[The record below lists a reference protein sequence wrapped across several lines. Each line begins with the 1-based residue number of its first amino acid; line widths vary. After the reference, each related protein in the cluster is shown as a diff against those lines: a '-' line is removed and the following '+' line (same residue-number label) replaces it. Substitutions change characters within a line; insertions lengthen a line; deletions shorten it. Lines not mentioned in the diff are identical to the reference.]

1 MTTKLIK
8 NNFNSNSPLG
18 QSDGSVRG
26 GERVVGIM
34 QPYVFPYIGYFQ
46 LIKAVDKFVVYDD
59 VAFINKGW
67 INRNNILVNGKA
79 SMFTIPLVGAS
90 QNRLIREIEI
100 DNLATWSKKFLKTI
114 EQSYKKA
121 PFYKEGLSIVEQVSN
136 LPAANI
142 AELAVNSLKE
152 TCKYL
157 NIETEIVESSTV
169 YNNQDLKAQGRILD
183 ICLQEKA
190 NHYINPI
197 GGMAIYDKQLFA
209 DNEILLNFIKAKPI
223 QYKQFN
229 KEEASFV
236 PWLSII
242 DLLMFC
248 SVEEINEH
256 LDKFELV

>member
-1 MTTKLIK
+1 MEEKLKRKYDI
-8 NNFNSNSPLG
+8 SPPLG
-18 QSDGSVRG
+18 VG
-26 GERVVGIM
+26 GAGLVLGIM

-46 LIKAVDKFVVYDD
+46 LIKAVDKFIIYDD

-79 SMFTIPLVGAS
+79 SMFTIPLIGAS
-90 QNRLIREIEI
+90 QNRLIKEIEI
-100 DNLATWSKKFLKTI
+100 DNLAAWGKKFLKTI

-121 PFYKEGLSIVEQVSN
+121 PFYKEGFQLVEQVFN
-136 LPAANI
+136 FPAANI
-142 AELAVNSLKE
+142 AELAVKSLKE

-157 NIETEIVESSTV
+157 EIDSKIVESSTI
-169 YNNQDLKAQGRILD
+169 YNNQDLKAQNRILD

-223 QYKQFN
+223 IYKQFN
-229 KEEASFV
+229 KDEASFV

-256 LDKFELV
+256 LNKFELV

>member
-1 MTTKLIK
+1 MEEKLK
-8 NNFNSNSPLG
+8 RKCNNSSHLMI
-18 QSDGSVRG
+18 G
-26 GERVVGIM
+26 GDELVIGIM

-46 LIKAVDKFVVYDD
+46 LIKAVDKFIVYDD

-90 QNRLIREIEI
+90 QNRLIRDIEV
-100 DNLATWSKKFLKTI
+100 DNLAAWSKKFLKTI

-121 PFYKEGLSIVEQVSN
+121 PFYKQGFQLLEQIFN
-136 LPAANI
+136 LPTANI
-142 AELAVNSLKE
+142 AELGVNSLKE

-157 NIETEIVESSTV
+157 NIETEIVESSTI
-169 YNNQDLKAQGRILD
+169 YNNQDLKAQVRILD

-209 DNEILLNFIKAKPI
+209 DKEILLNFIKAKPI

-229 KEEASFV
+229 KYNESFV

-242 DLLMFC
+242 DFLMFC

-256 LDKFELV
+256 LNKFELV

>member
-1 MTTKLIK
+1 MKDNFQK
-8 NNFNSNSPLG
+8 NNNKSGNVL
-18 QSDGSVRG
+18 
-26 GERVVGIM
+26 GIM

-46 LIKAVDKFVVYDD
+46 LIKAVDKFVIYDD

-79 SMFTIPLVGAS
+79 SMFTIPLIGAS

-100 DNLATWSKKFLKTI
+100 DSLPIWSKKFLKTL

-121 PFYKEGLSIVEQVSN
+121 PFFREGFGIVEQVFNSQVSN
-136 LPAANI
+136 IGA
-142 AELAVNSLKE
+142 LATASLKE

-157 NIETEIVESSTV
+157 KINTEIVESSGI
-169 YNNQDLKAQGRILD
+169 YNNQDLKAQNRILD

-190 NHYINPI
+190 VHYVNPI
-197 GGMAIYDKQLFA
+197 GGQTIYDQQLFA
-209 DNEILLNFIKAKPI
+209 DNKILLNFIKAKPVL
-223 QYKQFN
+223 YKQFN
-229 KEEASFV
+229 KEEETFV

-248 SVEEINEH
+248 SIEEIHEH

>member
-1 MTTKLIK
+1 MEEKLKRK
-8 NNFNSNSPLG
+8 NVISSPLG
-18 QSDGSVRG
+18 IWGAGIVL
-26 GERVVGIM
+26 GIM

-46 LIKAVDKFVVYDD
+46 LIKAVDKFVAYDD

-67 INRNNILVNGKA
+67 INRNNILVNGKS

-90 QNRLIREIEI
+90 QNRLIRNIEV
-100 DNLATWSKKFLKTI
+100 DNLAACSKKILKTI

-121 PFYKEGLSIVEQVSN
+121 PFYKESFQLVEHVFN
-136 LPAANI
+136 LPTANI
-142 AELAVNSLKE
+142 AELGVNSLKE

-157 NIETEIVESSTV
+157 NIETEIVESSTI

-183 ICLQEKA
+183 ICLQDKA

-209 DNEILLNFIKAKPI
+209 DNKILLNFIKAKPI

-229 KEEASFV
+229 KEDESFV

-248 SVEEINEH
+248 TVEEINEH
-256 LDKFELV
+256 LNKFELV

>member
-1 MTTKLIK
+1 MITDKDILNK
-8 NNFNSNSPLG
+8 SNLNSSG
-18 QSDGSVRG
+18 
-26 GERVVGIM
+26 RVVGIM

-67 INRNNILVNGKA
+67 INRNNILIGGKA
-79 SMFTIPLVGAS
+79 SMFTIPLIGAS
-90 QNRLIREIEI
+90 QNRLIREIEV
-100 DNLATWSKKFLKTI
+100 DNLAIWSKKFLKTI

-121 PFYKEGLSIVEQVSN
+121 PFYKDGFAIVEQVFN

-142 AELAVNSLKE
+142 AELTVNSLKE

-157 NIETEIVESSTV
+157 KIDTKIVESSTI
-169 YNNQDLKAQGRILD
+169 YNNQDLKAQVRILD
-183 ICLQEKA
+183 ICLHEKA

-209 DNEILLNFIKAKPI
+209 DNKILLNFIKSKPVI
-223 QYKQFN
+223 YKQFS
-229 KEEASFV
+229 KDEDSFV

-256 LDKFELV
+256 LNKFELV

>member
-1 MTTKLIK
+1 MEEELKRK
-8 NNFNSNSPLG
+8 NVISSPSEIWGAEMIL
-18 QSDGSVRG
+18 
-26 GERVVGIM
+26 GIM

-46 LIKAVDKFVVYDD
+46 LIKAVDKFVAYDD

-79 SMFTIPLVGAS
+79 SMFTIPLIGAS
-90 QNRLIREIEI
+90 QNRQIRDIEV
-100 DNLATWSKKFLKTI
+100 DNLAAWSKKFLKTV

-121 PFYKEGLSIVEQVSN
+121 PFYKEGFQLVEQVFN
-136 LPAANI
+136 LPTANI

-157 NIETEIVESSTV
+157 NIETEIVGSSTI

-183 ICLQEKA
+183 ICLQDKA

-197 GGMAIYDKQLFA
+197 GGMAIYNKQLFA
-209 DNEILLNFIKAKPI
+209 DNKILLNFIKAKPI

-229 KEEASFV
+229 KEYESFV

-248 SVEEINEH
+248 SVEEMNE
-256 LDKFELV
+256 LLNKFELV

>member
-1 MTTKLIK
+1 
-8 NNFNSNSPLG
+8 
-18 QSDGSVRG
+18 
-26 GERVVGIM
+26 
-34 QPYVFPYIGYFQ
+34 
-46 LIKAVDKFVVYDD
+46 
-59 VAFINKGW
+59 
-67 INRNNILVNGKA
+67 
-79 SMFTIPLVGAS
+79 
-90 QNRLIREIEI
+90 LIREIEV
-100 DNLATWSKKFLKTI
+100 DNLAIWSKKFLKTI

-121 PFYKEGLSIVEQVSN
+121 PFYKEGFSLVEQVFN
-136 LPAANI
+136 LSVESI
-142 AELAVNSLKE
+142 SELATASLKE

-157 NIETEIVESSTV
+157 KIDTEIVESSSI
-169 YNNQDLKAQGRILD
+169 YLNQDLKSQGRILD

-223 QYKQFN
+223 KYKQFN
-229 KEEASFV
+229 KDEESFV

-256 LDKFELV
+256 LNKFELV

>member
-1 MTTKLIK
+1 MSLEKE
-8 NNFNSNSPLG
+8 NEVYSSSPSG
-18 QSDGSVRG
+18 AG
-26 GERVVGIM
+26 GGVGLGIM

-46 LIKAVDKFVVYDD
+46 LIKVVDKFVIYDD

-79 SMFTIPLVGAS
+79 SMFTIPLIGAS

-100 DNLATWSKKFLKTI
+100 DSLPIWSKKFLKTL

-121 PFYKEGLSIVEQVSN
+121 PFFREGFGIVEHVFNSQVSN
-136 LPAANI
+136 IGA
-142 AELAVNSLKE
+142 LATASLKE

-157 NIETEIVESSTV
+157 KINTEIVESSGI
-169 YNNQDLKAQGRILD
+169 YNNQDLKAQNRILA

-190 NHYINPI
+190 VHYINPI
-197 GGMAIYDKQLFA
+197 GGMSIYDKQLFA
-209 DNEILLNFIKAKPI
+209 DNQILLNFIKAKPVL
-223 QYKQFN
+223 YKQFN
-229 KEEASFV
+229 KEEETFV

-248 SVEEINEH
+248 SIEEIHEH

>member
-1 MTTKLIK
+1 MFEFHK
-8 NNFNSNSPLG
+8 NRKHYFEMQVNNAAQFVIPFIEQKINITPGMQVLEIG
-18 QSDGSVRG
+18 CGEG
-26 GERVVGIM
+26 GV
-34 QPYVFPYIGYFQ
+34 
-46 LIKAVDKFVVYDD
+46 LK
-59 VAFINKGW
+59 AFINKGW
-67 INRNNILVNGKA
+67 INRNNILVNGKS

-90 QNRLIREIEI
+90 QNRLIRDIEV
-100 DNLATWSKKFLKTI
+100 DNLAAWSKKFLKTV

-121 PFYKEGLSIVEQVSN
+121 PFYIQGFQLLEQIFNLST
-136 LPAANI
+136 ANI
-142 AELAVNSLKE
+142 AELGVNSLKE

-157 NIETEIVESSTV
+157 NIETEIVESSTI

-190 NHYINPI
+190 YHYINPI

-209 DNEILLNFIKAKPI
+209 DKEILLNFIKAKPI

-229 KEEASFV
+229 KDDESFV

-242 DLLMFC
+242 DFLMFC

-256 LDKFELV
+256 LNKFELV

>member
-1 MTTKLIK
+1 MMEETLKIENEPK
-8 NNFNSNSPLG
+8 
-18 QSDGSVRG
+18 
-26 GERVVGIM
+26 RVLGIM

-46 LIKAVDKFVVYDD
+46 LIKRVDKFVIYDD

-67 INRNNILVNGKA
+67 INRNNILMNGKA
-79 SMFTIPLVGAS
+79 SMFTIPLIGAS
-90 QNRLIREIEI
+90 QNKLIREIEI
-100 DNLATWSKKFLKTI
+100 DNLAAWSKKFFKTL

-121 PFYKEGLSIVEQVSN
+121 PFYKEAFGLIEQVFNS
-136 LPAANI
+136 PAENI
-142 AELAVNSLKE
+142 SALAVNSLKE

-157 NIETEIVESSTV
+157 KIETEIIESSV
-169 YNNQDLKAQGRILD
+169 IYQNQELKAQNRILD
-183 ICLQEKA
+183 ICKQENA

-209 DNEILLNFIKAKPI
+209 DNKILLNFIKSNAI
-223 QYKQFN
+223 QYTQFKN
-229 KEEASFV
+229 EFV

-256 LDKFELV
+256 LNKFELV

>member
-1 MTTKLIK
+1 MI
-8 NNFNSNSPLG
+8 G
-18 QSDGSVRG
+18 SDELVL
-26 GERVVGIM
+26 GIM

-46 LIKAVDKFVVYDD
+46 LIKAVDKFIVYDD

-90 QNRLIREIEI
+90 QNRLIRDIEV
-100 DNLATWSKKFLKTI
+100 DNLAAWSKKFLKTI

-121 PFYKEGLSIVEQVSN
+121 PFYIEGFQLLEQIFN
-136 LPAANI
+136 LPTANI
-142 AELAVNSLKE
+142 AELGVNSLKE

-157 NIETEIVESSTV
+157 NIETEIVESSTI
-169 YNNQDLKAQGRILD
+169 YNNQDLKAQVRILD

-197 GGMAIYDKQLFA
+197 GGIAIYDKQLSA
-209 DNEILLNFIKAKPI
+209 DKEILLNFIKAKPI

-229 KEEASFV
+229 KHDESFV

-242 DLLMFC
+242 DFLMFC
-248 SVEEINEH
+248 SVEQINEH
-256 LDKFELV
+256 LNKFELV

>member
-1 MTTKLIK
+1 MIK
-8 NNFNSNSPLG
+8 TLQNSKENISSPLG
-18 QSDGSVRG
+18 AG
-26 GERVVGIM
+26 GGQRLGIM

-79 SMFTIPLVGAS
+79 SMFTIPLIGAS
-90 QNRLIREIEI
+90 QNRFIRDIEV
-100 DNLATWSKKFLKTI
+100 DNLVAWSKKFLKTF

-121 PFYKEGLSIVEQVSN
+121 PFYKEGFSLVEQIFN
-136 LPAANI
+136 LPVMSI
-142 AELAVNSLKE
+142 AELATASLKE

-169 YNNQDLKAQGRILD
+169 YHNQDLKAQGRILD

-209 DNEILLNFIKAKPI
+209 DSKILLNFIKAKPI

-229 KEEASFV
+229 KDEAAFV

-248 SVEEINEH
+248 SAEEINEH
-256 LDKFELV
+256 LNKFELV

>member
-1 MTTKLIK
+1 MIDYNKIL
-8 NNFNSNSPLG
+8 NNYPTNSPLG
-18 QSDGSVRG
+18 QSDGSAG
-26 GERVVGIM
+26 GLGIM

-46 LIKAVDKFVVYDD
+46 LINAVDKFVVYDD

-67 INRNNILVNGKA
+67 INRNNILVGGKT
-79 SMFTIPLVGAS
+79 SMFTIPLIGAS
-90 QNRLIREIEI
+90 QNRLIQEIEI
-100 DNLATWSKKFLKTI
+100 DNLSVWSKKFLKTI

-121 PFYKEGLSIVEQVSN
+121 PFYEAGINILESVFNSN
-136 LPAANI
+136 PTNI
-142 AELAVNSLKE
+142 SALALTSLKE

-157 NIETEIVESSTV
+157 KINTEIVESSTI
-169 YNNQDLKAQGRILD
+169 YNNQDLKAQQRILA

-209 DNEILLNFIKAKPI
+209 DNKILLNFIKSKPLK
-223 QYKQFN
+223 YKQFN
-229 KEEASFV
+229 KDAESFV

-248 SVEEINEH
+248 SVEEIQEH
-256 LDKFELV
+256 LNKFELV